1 MGQVANYAAGKDAQI
16 KLKRK
21 ECARSMERRSNANDA
36 AGKNVQIKPKK
47 EEFVRGTG
55 PIACEDS

>member
-21 ECARSMERRSNANDA
+21 EYARSMEQRSNYA
-36 AGKNVQIKPKK
+36 AAKDVRIKPKK

-55 PIACEDS
+55 PIA